1 MINLCRTMPP
11 KSLVRLHGLNLL
23 INMSV
28 LEYLHHEFLQNI
40 NELSTLV
47 ESTFDSNEEMLSA
60 GKILVNLSTNKPNLE
75 HLLKLSVRERID
87 SIILISLLLGY

>member
-1 MINLCRTMPP
+1 MPS

-28 LEYLHHEFLQNI
+28 LEYLHSEFLQNI
-40 NELSTLV
+40 NEFGALI

-60 GKILVNLSTNKPNLE
+60 GKILVNLSTNKSNLE
-75 HLLKLSVRERID
+75 YLLNLTVRERTNH
-87 SIILISLLLGY
+87 IILVFFF